1 MTIIEKLDALY
12 ELSLEMELEQIDRD
26 EIVSIHG
33 ALADK
38 CGDFMKNQNFVNERK
53 NKFARMR
60 QLALD
65 EMKSIRAGIDV
76 LTHYPLLRDYLEDTF
91 AFFKRGCRDF
101 TFA

>member
-26 EIVSIHG
+26 EVVSLHG
-33 ALADK
+33 AIASK
-38 CGDFMKNQNFVNERK
+38 CGELMKNPNFINERK

-60 QLALD
+60 ALAND
-65 EMKSIRAGIDV
+65 EMNSVRNGVDV
-76 LTHYPLLRDYLEDTF
+76 LTHYPLLRDYLEDSL

>member
-26 EIVSIHG
+26 EVVFLHDAIAS
-33 ALADK
+33 K
-38 CGDFMKNQNFVNERK
+38 CGELMKNPNFINERK
-53 NKFARMR
+53 NKFACMR
-60 QLALD
+60 SLAND
-65 EMKSIRAGIDV
+65 EMNSVRNGVDV
-76 LTHYPLLRDYLEDTF
+76 LTHYPLLRDYLEDSL